1 MGIMLGVEPGGW
13 GQGQLMWET
22 EDDDNDDGGK
32 NQEFFTFL

>member
-22 EDDDNDDGGK
+22 EDDNDDGGK